1 MSKMKTAIAAVV
13 AAMTVATAFP
23 VQAFY
28 THDNNAMYRTEMRFM
43 FACIRM
49 GGSLG
54 TCKAAL
60 QHERDKGT
68 LY

>member
-1 MSKMKTAIAAVV
+1 MRRTKTAISAVV
-13 AAMTVATAFP
+13 AAMTVATALP

-54 TCKAAL
+54 SCKAAL
-60 QHERDKGT
+60 QHERDNGT

>member
-1 MSKMKTAIAAVV
+1 MRRTKTAIAAVV
-13 AAMTVATAFP
+13 AAMAVATALP

-43 FACIRM
+43 FSCIRM

-54 TCKAAL
+54 SCKAAL
-60 QHERDKGT
+60 QQERDNGT